1 VRAFP
6 GSTEKL
12 IPPPVQRV
20 PTRTTSHEPSIT
32 YMATVYAV
40 NEIRLRATDPTR
52 STVRPSVE
60 GAITTKGRMDMD
72 VCVHHT
78 GMGKQ
83 YYWCSTLL

>member
-6 GSTEKL
+6 GRTEKL

-40 NEIRLRATDPTR
+40 NEIRLRARPDP
-52 STVRPSVE
+52 VDRPSVE